1 MKRAELLKSEGYWI
15 AKIQT
20 DLYRELISFMEK
32 TNRNSSQLA
41 EYLGCSKSY
50 VSQLLNGNF
59 DHKISKLVELSL
71 AIGKVPI
78 LDYKDISEYVLE
90 NDKTF
95 SSVLSSSTSN
105 SGGTIR
111 GVVNLEEMIK
121 SDLILSDVNPVEPE
135 QKK

>member
-1 MKRAELLKSEGYWI
+1 MH
-15 AKIQT
+15 
-20 DLYRELISFMEK
+20 
-32 TNRNSSQLA
+32 
-41 EYLGCSKSY
+41 KSY